1 VLKCD
6 TRKGDRSIVI
16 VVAYI
21 EARKRKDGSTTHYV
35 RWVDPG
41 TKATLTQKMDSEE
54 SAKFLLTVLRAHGNN
69 VDAALANAIDHFSGV
84 YTVSR
89 MIEDHIGLLT
99 SANGYTI
106 RRYKGNLK
114 CHIAETLGQMDAAE
128 VEYRDIVAW
137 IKSMQAKGLTSKT
150 IANVH
155 GLISAA
161 FNSMVREKRRSD
173 NPCKGV
179 SLPKS
184 EATEETATFLT
195 PEEWAVVEAELSEP
209 YKSFFTF
216 LIHTGLRFSEAS
228 ALEARDFQTSG
239 SGQHVVNIVRAW
251 TKDEDNVSYIG
262 PTKTRQS
269 KRSIGLTASGFARVR
284 PLIVAAAKSGGP
296 VFLNTTG
303 SHIDH
308 RRAWGVWDR
317 AIMKAQTKGLAK
329 RPRIHD
335 LRHSNASWLLHAGLD
350 IYKLQKH
357 LGHRSITTTLDRYSH
372 LLPEGLRDTTA
383 AMDRAF
389 GTRS

>member
-1 VLKCD
+1 MAC
-6 TRKGDRSIVI
+6 
-16 VVAYI
+16 I
-21 EARKRKDGSTTHYV
+21 ENRKRKDGTVTHYV
-35 RWVDPG
+35 RWIDPD
-41 TKATLTQKMDSEE
+41 TKTRMTQRMDSEE
-54 SAKFLLTVLRAHGNN
+54 SAKFLLTVLLAHGSN
-69 VDAALANAIDHFSGV
+69 VGAALDSATDYFKGK
-84 YTVSR
+84 YTVTR

-99 SANGYTI
+99 SANGYTV

-114 CHIAETLGQMDAAE
+114 CHIAATLGQMDATE

-137 IKSMQAKGLTSKT
+137 IKGMQSKGLTSKT

-161 FNSMVREKRRSD
+161 FNSMVREKKRPD

-195 PEEWAVVEAELSEP
+195 PDEWSIVEAELSQP
-209 YKSFFTF
+209 YKAFFTF

-228 ALEARDFQTSG
+228 ALEARDFQTTA
-239 SGQHVVNIVRAW
+239 SGQHVVNVVRAW

-269 KRSIGLTASGFARVR
+269 KRTIGLPASGFAKVR
-284 PLIVAAAKSGGP
+284 PLILAAAKSGGP
-296 VFLNTTG
+296 VFLNTAGT
-303 SHIDH
+303 HIDH

-317 AIMKAQTKGLAK
+317 AIMKAQSKGLTK

-389 GTRS
+389 GQRS

>member
-1 VLKCD
+1 M
-6 TRKGDRSIVI
+6 
-16 VVAYI
+16 
-21 EARKRKDGSTTHYV
+21 
-35 RWVDPG
+35 
-41 TKATLTQKMDSEE
+41 TQKMDSEE
-54 SAKFLLTVLRAHGNN
+54 NAKFLLTVLNAHGNN
-69 VDAALANAIDHFSGV
+69 VEEALNSAKDFYGGV

-89 MIEDHIGLLT
+89 MIEDHISLLT

-114 CHIAETLGQMDAAE
+114 CHIAENLGAMDAMQ

-137 IKSMQAKGLTSKT
+137 IKNMQTKHLSSKT

-161 FNSMVREKRRSD
+161 FNSMVRDKRRPD

-184 EATEETATFLT
+184 AATEESATFLT
-195 PEEWAVVEAELSEP
+195 HAEWDLVEKQLSEP
-209 YKSFFTF
+209 YKAFFTF

-228 ALEARDFQTSG
+228 ALEARDFHTTP
-239 SGQHVVNIVRAW
+239 SGQHVVNIARAW
-251 TKDEDNVSYIG
+251 TKDEDNISYIG
-262 PTKTRQS
+262 PTKTKQS
-269 KRSIGLTASGFARVR
+269 KRSIALTTTDFSLVR
-284 PLIVAAAKSGGP
+284 PLVLAAAKSSSS

-303 SHIDH
+303 THIDH

-317 AIMKAQTKGLAK
+317 AVMKAQAAGLTK

-389 GTRS
+389 STGV